1 MSLDMDVEKVLVTE
15 EEIKEICRRLGEQ
28 ISRDYAGKKLLLVS
42 GSSVNIYDIK

>member
-28 ISRDYAGKKLLLVS
+28 ISRD
-42 GSSVNIYDIK
+42 